1 MLGILLSILKIFGII
16 ILSILG
22 LLILIILVVLFV
34 PIRYRAKG
42 SYKDNVFNA
51 KAVVSYILHIFTAVV
66 LFDSKLDY
74 YIRLFGIKINLKNRK
89 KKAVVDSKNGN
100 EQSDKEEAIDDHQD
114 DTSNIDD
121 SADTDNEEISVTTD
135 NKGDIGNTDNT
146 EESKTKPSLK
156 DRKADI
162 DFYLDLIQK
171 DETKAAF
178 HTCKER
184 IGRMLKSVLPYKG
197 KIYIAFGTGDAG
209 LVGEIFGFYEA
220 LFPYIGNVI
229 TFVPYF
235 TDKYVEVSF
244 DIKGRIRAISV
255 LYQLIRIYFDKN
267 CHRLIKILIKKN
279 RRK

>member
-16 ILSILG
+16 ILSIIG
-22 LLILIILVVLFV
+22 FLILIILVVLFV

-74 YIRLFGIKINLKNRK
+74 YIRLFGIKINIKNLMK
-89 KKAVVDSKNGN
+89 KDSND
-100 EQSDKEEAIDDHQD
+100 SDDINAKSDEEAIDDQQED
-114 DTSNIDD
+114 SSDEDD
-121 SADTDNEEISVTTD
+121 SADKDSAD
-135 NKGDIGNTDNT
+135 NTD
-146 EESKTKPSLK
+146 ESKTKPSLK

-267 CHRLIKILIKKN
+267 CHRLIKIFIKKN